1 MTRRKTNSFL
11 LAALAFLLAFCSL
24 LPMGQNTV
32 YAESGYSGVLDD
44 LQKDDSFD
52 ESHYPAIADDYSL
65 KIIQIAESVDG
76 ELFLYVYQ
84 PSGQAKNLIA
94 SSINIS
100 TTINDEISYR
110 NYKVRLL
117 NSSGV
122 FYKYIVQDFAV
133 LSEPARYYA
142 ISSIYRPFDESI
154 DEQADDGNTITEV
167 NYPVNKQYCF

>member
-1 MTRRKTNSFL
+1 MTRRKTNGFL

-24 LPMGQNTV
+24 FTATQGIGVT
-32 YAESGYSGVLDD
+32 YAEESGYSGVLDD
-44 LQKDDSFD
+44 LQKDGSFD

-65 KIIQIAESVDG
+65 KLIQIAESVDG

-84 PSGQAKNLIA
+84 PSGQAKNLKA

-122 FYKYIVQDFAV
+122 FYKYIVQDFTVIAF
-133 LSEPARYYA
+133 R
-142 ISSIYRPFDESI
+142 R
-154 DEQADDGNTITEV
+154 
-167 NYPVNKQYCF
+167 

>member
-1 MTRRKTNSFL
+1 MTRRKSNRFL
-11 LAALAFLLAFCSL
+11 LAALAFLLAFC
-24 LPMGQNTV
+24 TV
-32 YAESGYSGVLDD
+32 FTAVQSIAYAESGYSGVLDD

-52 ESHYPAIADDYSL
+52 ESHYPVIADDYSL
-65 KIIQIAESVDG
+65 KLIQIAESVDG

-117 NSSGV
+117 SSSGV
-122 FYKYIVQDFAV
+122 FYKYIVQDFGV
-133 LSEPARYYA
+133 
-142 ISSIYRPFDESI
+142 SI
-154 DEQADDGNTITEV
+154 
-167 NYPVNKQYCF
+167 